1 MCAHPAAPHPAL
13 QERLT
18 ARRISLR
25 LSDAALD
32 ALTDLGHNPE
42 YGARPLKRVVQRELE
57 TPLARAL
64 LKQTIADGDTA
75 EFVSDPST
83 GKLILQVVAAAEQAD
98 DAAEAT
104 GAEEPVPVE

>member
-1 MCAHPAAPHPAL
+1 M
-13 QERLT
+13 
-18 ARRISLR
+18 R
-25 LSDAALD
+25 LSDTSLD
-32 ALTDLGHNPE
+32 VLTQLGYNPE

-98 DAAEAT
+98 DAADEAT
-104 GAEEPVPVE
+104 GAEAPVPVE